1 MFDTELPNALRPD
14 VPTMVILDALIN
26 ELTDAVT
33 GVTDDVANY
42 IQYEQHEFEEC
53 A

>member
-1 MFDTELPNALRPD
+1 
-14 VPTMVILDALIN
+14 VILDALIN